1 MPIPEEIINQIK
13 ERSDIVRVLGEYVSL
28 RKSGQN
34 YKGLCPFHSE
44 KTPSFM
50 VSPSKGIY
58 HCFGCGVGGN
68 VFNFIMKFKGLN
80 FPEAVKF
87 LGHRVGI
94 QVDSSETGRRGVG
107 KTAVLRE
114 ITSRAAKEFKVNLMS
129 TAGRGALQYLNERK
143 IPTEAVKD
151 FHIGFAPDSW
161 DTLLK
166 QLGSA
171 GYNLKLIEETGL
183 IVSKKSGEGY
193 YDRFRNRIIFPI
205 QDNIGRFIGFGGRT
219 MQRNEKDTPK
229 YINSS
234 ENTLFHKGE
243 NLYGLFQAEEYI
255 RKQDHVFVVEGYV
268 DVIQMHAQGLK
279 NTVAPLGTA
288 LTDDQVALI
297 LRYTRNIYLLF
308 DPDEAG
314 VKAAMRSTS
323 IMHQHRVDPLIIRLP
338 ADCDP
343 GDFFNTYTMDEFNL
357 LKRDAISGIDFIIM
371 FHTKAKKEYTAHE
384 IISILSS
391 LSGYYDNMS
400 DELFREDL
408 LSRLSKVL
416 NTEKGTLRRELS
428 RLTGKRNTPQSDQKP
443 PPRMDRGIQTELYL
457 LLLLLSNPE
466 YYELAAPRIDESHF
480 HGKWTKKLWEAINQ
494 AEQQQQW
501 DSATVFN
508 YIDDEQFVTYLSGK
522 LIEEVLTTN
531 PKEQLIDT
539 IATLKEL
546 RLREKLTHI
555 NKEIRRAELEHN
567 EELETSLLV
576 EKNAFTNELKK
587 IEQLRAHKVR
597 L

>member
-1 MPIPEEIINQIK
+1 
-13 ERSDIVRVLGEYVSL
+13 
-28 RKSGQN
+28 
-34 YKGLCPFHSE
+34 
-44 KTPSFM
+44 M

-68 VFNFIMKFKGLN
+68 VFSFIMKFKGLN

-107 KTAVLRE
+107 KTAALRE
-114 ITSRAAKEFKVNLMS
+114 ITSRAAKQFKVNLMS
-129 TAGRGALQYLNERK
+129 PEGRGALKYLKERK
-143 IPTEAVKD
+143 IPEEAVKD
-151 FHIGFAPDSW
+151 FHLGFAPDSW

-166 QLGSA
+166 KLGSA

-183 IVSKKSGEGY
+183 IVGKKSGEGY

-205 QDNIGRFIGFGGRT
+205 QDNIGRFIGFGGRIL
-219 MQRNEKDTPK
+219 QSNDKETPK

-288 LTDDQVALI
+288 LTDVQVALI
-297 LRYTRNIYLLF
+297 LRYTRNIFLLF

-314 VKAAMRSTS
+314 IKAAMRSTS
-323 IMHQHRVDPLIIRLP
+323 IMHQHRVDPLIVRLP

-343 GDFFNTYTMDEFNL
+343 GDFFNTYSMEEFNL
-357 LKRDAISGIDFIIM
+357 LKIDAISGIDFIIM
-371 FHTKAKKEYTAHE
+371 FYTEVKKEYTAHE

-408 LSRLSKVL
+408 LTRLSKVL
-416 NTEKGTLRRELS
+416 KTERGTLRRELS
-428 RLTGKRNTPQSDQKP
+428 RLTGKRNTPRIDQKP
-443 PPRMDRGIQTELYL
+443 PPPMDRGIQTELYL

-466 YYELAAPRIDESHF
+466 YYELAAPRIDESYF

-494 AEQQQQW
+494 AEQKQQW

-522 LIEEVLTTN
+522 LIEEVLTAN

-546 RLREKLTHI
+546 RLKEKLSHV
-555 NKEIRRAELEHN
+555 NEEIRRAELEHN
-567 EELETSLLV
+567 EELETRLLV
-576 EKNAFTNELKK
+576 EKNAFINELKK
-587 IEQLRAHKVR
+587 IEQLRAHKVH

>member
-1 MPIPEEIINQIK
+1 
-13 ERSDIVRVLGEYVSL
+13 
-28 RKSGQN
+28 
-34 YKGLCPFHSE
+34 
-44 KTPSFM
+44 M

-68 VFNFIMKFKGLN
+68 VFSFIMKFKGLN

-107 KTAVLRE
+107 KTAALRE
-114 ITSRAAKEFKVNLMS
+114 ITSRAAKQFKVNLMS
-129 TAGRGALQYLNERK
+129 PEGRGALKYLKERK
-143 IPTEAVKD
+143 IPEEAVKD
-151 FHIGFAPDSW
+151 FHLGFAPDSW

-166 QLGSA
+166 KLGSA

-183 IVSKKSGEGY
+183 IVGKKSGEGY

-205 QDNIGRFIGFGGRT
+205 QDNIGRFIGFGGRIL
-219 MQRNEKDTPK
+219 QSNDKETPK

-288 LTDDQVALI
+288 LTDVQVALI
-297 LRYTRNIYLLF
+297 LRYTRNIFLLF

-314 VKAAMRSTS
+314 IKAAMRSTS
-323 IMHQHRVDPLIIRLP
+323 IMHQHRVDPLIVRLP
-338 ADCDP
+338 PDCDP
-343 GDFFNTYTMDEFNL
+343 GDFFNTYSMEEFNL

-371 FHTKAKKEYTAHE
+371 FYTEVKKEYTAHE

-408 LSRLSKVL
+408 LTRLSKVL
-416 NTEKGTLRRELS
+416 KTERGTLRRELS
-428 RLTGKRNTPQSDQKP
+428 RLTGKRNTPRLDQKP
-443 PPRMDRGIQTELYL
+443 PPPMDRGIQTELYL

-466 YYELAAPRIDESHF
+466 YYELAAPRIDESYF

-494 AEQQQQW
+494 AEQKQQW

-522 LIEEVLTTN
+522 LIEEVLTAN

-546 RLREKLTHI
+546 RLKEKLSHV
-555 NKEIRRAELEHN
+555 NEEIRRAELEHN
-567 EELETSLLV
+567 EELETRLLV
-576 EKNAFTNELKK
+576 EKNAFINELKK
-587 IEQLRAHKVR
+587 IEQLRAHKVH